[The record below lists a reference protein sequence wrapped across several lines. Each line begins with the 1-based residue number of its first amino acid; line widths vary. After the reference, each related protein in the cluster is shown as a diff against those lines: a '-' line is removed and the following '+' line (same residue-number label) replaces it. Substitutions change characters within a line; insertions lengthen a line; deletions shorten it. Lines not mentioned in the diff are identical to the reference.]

1 MTSVTSRT
9 KGAVLVLVVA
19 LVTAA
24 GVIAFRTAAAPG
36 ATASPYPTE
45 SSADAGFARDMQVH
59 HAQAVEMSFL
69 VRDRSDDQLIRS
81 MALDVATTQ
90 QQQVGQMYA
99 WLELWGLPQTGTD
112 PTMAWMRSGSMA
124 GMDHSAG
131 SGSMPGM
138 ATPAELTQ
146 LRDANGREAE
156 VLWLELMVRH
166 HRAGVEMARAALDLA
181 EHPEVR
187 QLAAAIVTSQQSE
200 IDIMQQLLEER
211 TR

>member
-9 KGAVLVLVVA
+9 KGAVLILVVA
-19 LVTAA
+19 LVTAG

-36 ATASPYPTE
+36 ATTPTYPTD

-59 HAQAVEMSFL
+59 HAQAVDMSFL
-69 VRDRSDDQLIRS
+69 IMDRSDDQLIRS
-81 MALDVATTQ
+81 MALDIATTQ

-99 WLELWGLPQTGTD
+99 WLELWGLSQTGTD
-112 PTMAWMRSGSMA
+112 PAMTWMTGDSMT

-131 SGSMPGM
+131 SSSMPGM
-138 ATPAELTQ
+138 ATDAELTR
-146 LRDANGREAE
+146 LRDARGSDAE
-156 VLWLELMVRH
+156 SLWLELMIRH
-166 HRAGVEMARAALDLA
+166 HRAGVDMARAALDLA

-187 QLAAAIVTSQQSE
+187 QLATAVVASQQSE

>member
-1 MTSVTSRT
+1 M
-9 KGAVLVLVVA
+9 
-19 LVTAA
+19 
-24 GVIAFRTAAAPG
+24 AFRTAVTPG
-36 ATASPYPTE
+36 ATASTYPIE
-45 SSADAGFARDMQVH
+45 GSADAGFARDMQVH

-69 VRDRSDDQLIRS
+69 VMDRSDDPLIRT
-81 MALDVATTQ
+81 MALDIATTQ

-99 WLELWGLPQTGTD
+99 WLELWGLPQTSPD
-112 PTMAWMRSGSMA
+112 PAMTWVPGDSMG

-138 ATPAELTQ
+138 ATELELAEL
-146 LRDANGREAE
+146 REANGRDAE
-156 VLWLELMVRH
+156 VLWLELMIRH

-181 EHPEVR
+181 EHPEVG
-187 QLAAAIVTSQQSE
+187 QLATAIVTSQRSE

>member
-1 MTSVTSRT
+1 MTVTSRT

-19 LVTAA
+19 IATAGGA
-24 GVIAFRTAAAPG
+24 IAFRTG
-36 ATASPYPTE
+36 ATPAVTASAYPTE

-81 MALDVATTQ
+81 MALDIATTQ
-90 QQQVGQMYA
+90 QQQMGQMYA
-99 WLELWGLPQTGTD
+99 WLELWGLPQTGAD
-112 PTMAWMRSGSMA
+112 PAMTWMSGDGMV

-138 ATPAELTQ
+138 ATQSELTE
-146 LRDANGREAE
+146 LRETNGRGAE
-156 VLWLELMVRH
+156 RRWLELMLRH

-187 QLAAAIVTSQQSE
+187 QLATAVVTSQQSE

-211 TR
+211 AR